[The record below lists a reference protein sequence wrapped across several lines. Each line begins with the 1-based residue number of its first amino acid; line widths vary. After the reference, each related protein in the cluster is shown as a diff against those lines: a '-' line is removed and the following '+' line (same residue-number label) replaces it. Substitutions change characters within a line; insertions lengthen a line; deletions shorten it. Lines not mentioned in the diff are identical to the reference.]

1 MVEIWHRSSR
11 VQVKGGPRASAAL
24 DLGCEAI
31 TPEDTWVDQS
41 LSGPV
46 PPTNAGIRLRL
57 RFDRQSGSNSNAAF
71 DDIALTLSDRL
82 PSERRLL
89 VSVAQ
94 ISSEV
99 GAGPARVGGL
109 AA

>member
-1 MVEIWHRSSR
+1 MVI
-11 VQVKGGPRASAAL
+11 GAL
-24 DLGCEAI
+24 DSGWLAI

-46 PPTNAGIRLRL
+46 PPATAAIRLRL
-57 RFDRQSGSNSNAAF
+57 RFDRESGSNSNAAF
-71 DDIALTLSDRL
+71 DDIAVALIDHA
-82 PSERRLL
+82 PGERRIL

-94 ISSEV
+94 ISASV
-99 GAGPARVGGL
+99 GAGTARIGGL